1 MARALVLLDKDRERA
16 LECDAVRAAAKFPVA
31 NITALFSNSGNNDV
45 DNKNVEAEP
54 VLTDDTS
61 ATYSGRHRALLDIA
75 ITVTQR
81 PSIGKKKATAIAGGF
96 S

>member
-31 NITALFSNSGNNDV
+31 NITASFSNSGNNDV
-45 DNKNVEAEP
+45 DNNVEAEP

-61 ATYSGRHRALLDIA
+61 ATYSGSHRALLDIA